1 MKDRKPPCQK
11 TSYKKVGFDLKLL
24 IIDQIQNGQ
33 ISINHASEKYQVSR
47 SSIDYWLKKYS
58 TLEQKKLGMSK
69 KDEIK
74 KLKERIEELEFVKD
88 FQQDIIADMELITG
102 VDMSKKSLPKTL
114 ADEIEKKKQ
123 DRLKENGWSNVLG
136 SVNRLSTSAW
146 NLTRPKLTMTGS

>member
-1 MKDRKPPCQK
+1 MKEQKAPCRKK
-11 TSYKKVGFDLKLL
+11 SYEKIGFDLKLL
-24 IIDQIQNGQ
+24 IIDQVQNGR
-33 ISINHASEKYQVSR
+33 ISINYAAKKYNISR

-102 VDMSKKSLPKTL
+102 VDLSKKSLPKTL
-114 ADEIEKKKQ
+114 ADEIQKKKQ
-123 DRLKENGWSNVLG
+123 NRLKENG
-136 SVNRLSTSAW
+136 
-146 NLTRPKLTMTGS
+146 

>member
-1 MKDRKPPCQK
+1 MKDNKQPCRK
-11 TSYKKVGFDLKLL
+11 TSYKKVSFDLKLL
-24 IIDQIQNGQ
+24 IIDQVQNGQ
-33 ISINHASEKYQVSR
+33 ISVNHTSEKYQISR
-47 SSIDYWLKKYS
+47 SSIEYWLKKYS
-58 TLEQKKLGMSK
+58 TLEQKKRGMSK

-123 DRLKENGWSNVLG
+123 DRLKENG
-136 SVNRLSTSAW
+136 
-146 NLTRPKLTMTGS
+146 